1 MQKEPLNTLKLSLDQ
16 LLQTDTSIKR
26 RNKKEFEKKRD
37 LFINIINQFE
47 HSITKSFLIE
57 KDYKIDLSKYEENF
71 HQIIDSLILLAFGK
85 EVYELLAFYFYERHN
100 PDGSQNGLIIE
111 ETGEELFIKDPIELW
126 ELIVKVNPKIF
137 DGKR

>member
-1 MQKEPLNTLKLSLDQ
+1 MTLKLRKF
-16 LLQTDTSIKR
+16 LLFLLS
-26 RNKKEFEKKRD
+26 
-37 LFINIINQFE
+37 
-47 HSITKSFLIE
+47 SFLIE

-111 ETGEELFIKDPIELW
+111 ETGEELFIKDPMELW